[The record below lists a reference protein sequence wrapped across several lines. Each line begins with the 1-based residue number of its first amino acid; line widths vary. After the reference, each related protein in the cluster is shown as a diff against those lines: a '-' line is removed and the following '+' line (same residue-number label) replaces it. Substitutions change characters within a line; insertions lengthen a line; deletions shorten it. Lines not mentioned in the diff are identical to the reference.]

1 MIFESRYPPVAPRD
15 MSITERVFEGLD
27 MNHDTTVLVDG
38 PTGKSFTG
46 SDVKDRIRRFAGG
59 LAQNGFAGETVTI
72 MSTNH
77 IDYPTVFH
85 GTAFAGGTIST
96 ANPTYTAGELHY
108 QLNDSGATLLVTHP
122 AFIETA
128 KEAAKGTNVRQ
139 IVTIEHDESIPVLEA
154 TPLDAFLGAPREE
167 QAEVD
172 LDDHIVVLPY
182 SSGTTGL
189 PKGVMLTHR
198 NLVTNVDQSL
208 GAIDIQPGEWT
219 VAFLPFFHI
228 YGQTVLMNVYLAR
241 GAGVV
246 TMPRFELEQFLN
258 LVQTYKTPRI
268 WAVPPVAIALAKHP
282 LVDQYDLSAVRQ
294 IFSAAAPA
302 DETLM
307 NAIKDRIGAEGVQ
320 AYGMTELSPISH
332 IAPASNAKPGA
343 VGVAVPNTECRIVNP
358 ETMKDCAADE
368 EGELWIRGPQVMKG
382 YLNNQKATDE
392 TIVEGGWLRTGDL
405 GLIDD
410 DGELWIKDRL
420 KELIKFKGFQVAPA
434 EVEAALLELSDVAD
448 CAVLGKRDDEAGEL
462 PVAFIVKREGAD
474 PTSETIR
481 ADLEG
486 RLVSYKIPAEVTF
499 IEAIP
504 KTASG
509 KILRRQLRDTYIS

>member
-1 MIFESRYPPVAPRD
+1 MIFESRYPPVASRD
-15 MSITERVFEGLD
+15 ITITERVFEGLD
-27 MNHDTTVLVDG
+27 MRADLPVLVDG
-38 PTGKSFTG
+38 PTGKTLTG
-46 SDVKDRIRRFAGG
+46 AELKERIRRFAGG
-59 LAQNGFAGETVTI
+59 LAEAGFAGETVAI

-77 IDYPTVFH
+77 VDYPVVFH

-96 ANPTYTAGELHY
+96 ANPTYTAKELNY
-108 QLNDSGATLLVTHP
+108 QLTDSGATLLVTHP

-128 KEAAKGTNVRQ
+128 KEAVKGTKIRQ
-139 IVTIEHDESIPVLEA
+139 IITLGEAEGA
-154 TPLDAFLGAPREE
+154 TPIEDFLGAPHRA
-167 QAEVD
+167 QTPVD

-198 NLVTNVDQSL
+198 NLVMNVDQSL

-241 GAGVV
+241 GAGGV
-246 TMPRFELEQFLN
+246 TMPRFDLEQFLK
-258 LVQTYKTPRI
+258 LVQEYKTPRI

-282 LVDQYDLSAVRQ
+282 MVDQFDLSAVTEV
-294 IFSAAAPA
+294 FSAAAPA

-307 NAIKDRIGAEGVQ
+307 NAIKARIGAKGVQ

-332 IAPASNAKPGA
+332 IAPAENAKPGA
-343 VGVAVPNTECRIVNP
+343 VGVAVPNTECRIVDP
-358 ETMKDCAADE
+358 ETGKDCGANE

-382 YLNNQKATDE
+382 YLNKPEATAE

-420 KELIKFKGFQVAPA
+420 KELIKYKGFQVAPA
-434 EVEAALLELSDVAD
+434 EVEAALLELPTVLD

-462 PVAFIVKREGAD
+462 PVAFVVRAPGTEASAD
-474 PTSETIR
+474 DIR
-481 ADLEG
+481 AALEG

-499 IEAIP
+499 IDAIP

-509 KILRRQLRDTYIS
+509 KILRRQLRDAYA

>member
-15 MSITERVFEGLD
+15 IAITERVFEGLD
-27 MNHDTTVLVDG
+27 ARADQPVLVDG
-38 PTGKSFTG
+38 PTGGTLTG
-46 SDVKDRIRRFAGG
+46 AELKDRIKRFAGG
-59 LAQNGFAGETVTI
+59 LAQSGFAGETVAI

-77 IDYPTVFH
+77 VDYPVVFH
-85 GTAFAGGTIST
+85 GTAYAGGTIST
-96 ANPTYTAGELHY
+96 ANPTYTARELNY

-122 AFIETA
+122 AFLDTA
-128 KEAAKGTNVRQ
+128 KEAVQGTKIRE
-139 IVTIEHDESIPVLEA
+139 IVVLGESDGA
-154 TPLDAFLGAPREE
+154 TPIETFLGAPRTE
-167 QAEVD
+167 QAPVD
-172 LDDHIVVLPY
+172 LAEHVVVLPY

-246 TMPRFELEQFLN
+246 TMPRFDLEQFLK
-258 LVQTYKTPRI
+258 LVQEYKTPRV

-282 LVDQYDLSAVRQ
+282 LVDDYDLSAVKQ
-294 IFSAAAPA
+294 VFSAAAPA

-307 NAIKDRIGAEGVQ
+307 NAIKARIGANGVQ

-332 IAPASNAKPGA
+332 IAPSENAKPGA
-343 VGVAVPNTECRIVNP
+343 VGVAVPDTQCRIVDP
-358 ETMKDCAADE
+358 ETMQDLGPNE
-368 EGELWIRGPQVMKG
+368 EGELWIKGPQVMKG

-392 TIVEGGWLRTGDL
+392 TIVDGGWLRTGDL
-405 GLIDD
+405 GLIDE

-448 CAVLGKRDDEAGEL
+448 CAVLGKRDDEAGEV
-462 PVAFIVKREGAD
+462 PVAFVVRREGAD
-474 PTSETIR
+474 CTPDTIR
-481 ADLEG
+481 AALEG

-499 IEAIP
+499 IDAIP

-509 KILRRQLRDTYIS
+509 KILRRQLRDAHA

>member
-1 MIFESRYPPVAPRD
+1 MIFESRYPPVASRD
-15 MSITERVFEGLD
+15 ITITERVFEGLD
-27 MNHDTTVLVDG
+27 ARADQPVMVDG
-38 PTGKSFTG
+38 PTGKTLTG
-46 SDVKDRIRRFAGG
+46 AALKDRIKRFAGG
-59 LAQNGFAGETVTI
+59 LAESGHAGETIAI

-77 IDYPTVFH
+77 IDYPVVFH

-96 ANPTYTAGELHY
+96 ANPTYTAKELNY
-108 QLNDSGATLLVTHP
+108 QLTDSGASLLVTHP

-128 KEAAKGTNVRQ
+128 KEAVKGTKIQQ
-139 IVTIEHDESIPVLEA
+139 IITLGEAEGA
-154 TPLDAFLGAPREE
+154 TPIEAFLGAPREA
-167 QAEVD
+167 QAPVD
-172 LDDHIVVLPY
+172 LDEHIVVLPY

-241 GAGVV
+241 GAGGV
-246 TMPRFELEQFLN
+246 TMPRFDLEQFLT
-258 LVQTYKTPRI
+258 LVQEYKTPRI
-268 WAVPPVAIALAKHP
+268 WAVPPVVIALAKHP
-282 LVDQYDLSAVRQ
+282 IVDQYDLSAVTEV
-294 IFSAAAPA
+294 FSAAAPA

-307 NAIKDRIGAEGVQ
+307 NAIKARIGAKGVQ

-332 IAPASNAKPGA
+332 IAPAENAKPGA
-343 VGVAVPNTECRIVNP
+343 VGVAVPNTECRIVDP
-358 ETMKDCAADE
+358 ETGKDCGPNE

-382 YLNNQKATDE
+382 YLNKPEATAE

-420 KELIKFKGFQVAPA
+420 KELIKYKGFQVAPA
-434 EVEAALLELSDVAD
+434 EVEAALLELPTVLD

-462 PVAFIVKREGAD
+462 PVAFVVRAPGTEAGAD
-474 PTSETIR
+474 EIR
-481 ADLEG
+481 AALEG

-499 IEAIP
+499 IDAIP

-509 KILRRQLRDTYIS
+509 KILRRQLRDVYA

>member
-1 MIFESRYPPVAPRD
+1 MIFESRYPPVAMRD
-15 MSITERVFEGLD
+15 VTITERVFEGLETNAD
-27 MNHDTTVLVDG
+27 RTVLVDG
-38 PTGKSFTG
+38 PTGTSRTG
-46 SDVKDRIRRFAGG
+46 AEVIDRIKRFAGG
-59 LAQNGFAGETVTI
+59 LTQSGFAGETVAL

-77 IDYPTVFH
+77 VDYPVVFH
-85 GTAFAGGTIST
+85 GTLYAGGTIST
-96 ANPTYTAGELHY
+96 ANPTYTARELNY
-108 QLNDSGATLLVTHP
+108 QLIDGGATLLVTHP

-128 KEAAKGTNVRQ
+128 REAIKGTKVRR
-139 IVTIEHDESIPVLEA
+139 ILTIETDNAIPVTDA
-154 TPLDAFLGAPREE
+154 TPIDAFLGAPRTA
-167 QAEVD
+167 QAPVD
-172 LDDHIVVLPY
+172 LDNHVAALPY

-198 NLVTNVDQSL
+198 NLAINVDQSL

-228 YGQTVLMNVYLAR
+228 YGQTVMMNVYLAR

-246 TMPRFELEQFLN
+246 TMPRFDLEQFLG
-258 LVQTYKTPRI
+258 LVQEYKTPRI

-282 LVDQYDLSAVRQ
+282 LVDTFDLSAVKQ

-307 NAIKDRIGAEGVQ
+307 NAIKDRIGADGVQ

-332 IAPASNAKPGA
+332 IAPAENAKPGA
-343 VGVAVPNTECRIVNP
+343 VGVAVPNTDCRIVDP
-358 ETMKDCAADE
+358 ETGKDCQANE

-382 YLNNQKATDE
+382 YLNKPDATAE
-392 TIVEGGWLRTGDL
+392 TIVQDGWLRTGDL

-410 DGELWIKDRL
+410 DGELWIRDRL
-420 KELIKFKGFQVAPA
+420 KELIKYKGFQVAPA
-434 EVEAALLELSDVAD
+434 EVEAALLELPEVAD

-462 PVAFIVKREGAD
+462 PVAFVVRAPETD
-474 PTSETIR
+474 PSAESIC
-481 ADLEG
+481 AALQG

-499 IEAIP
+499 IDAIP

-509 KILRRQLRDTYIS
+509 KILRRELRDRHG

>member
-1 MIFESRYPPVAPRD
+1 MIFESRYPPVASRD
-15 MSITERVFEGLD
+15 ITITERVFEGLD
-27 MNHDTTVLVDG
+27 MRADLPVLVDG
-38 PTGKSFTG
+38 PTGKTLTG
-46 SDVKDRIRRFAGG
+46 AELKDRIKRFAGG
-59 LAQNGFAGETVTI
+59 LAQSGFAGETVAI

-77 IDYPTVFH
+77 VDYPVVFH
-85 GTAFAGGTIST
+85 GTAYAGGTIST
-96 ANPTYTAGELHY
+96 ANPTYTATELNY
-108 QLNDSGATLLVTHP
+108 QLNDSGASLLVTHP
-122 AFIETA
+122 AFLDTA
-128 KEAAKGTNVRQ
+128 REAAKGTGVRQ
-139 IVTIEHDESIPVLEA
+139 IITLGQAEGVS
-154 TPLDAFLGAPREE
+154 PLDIMPLERFLGAPRKE
-167 QAEVD
+167 QAPVD
-172 LDDHIVVLPY
+172 LDEHIVVLPY

-241 GAGVV
+241 GAGGV
-246 TMPRFELEQFLN
+246 TMPRFDLEQFLT
-258 LVQTYKTPRI
+258 LVQEYKTPRI
-268 WAVPPVAIALAKHP
+268 WAVPPVVIALAKHP
-282 LVDQYDLSAVRQ
+282 MVDQYDLSAVTEV
-294 IFSAAAPA
+294 FSAAAPA

-307 NAIKDRIGAEGVQ
+307 NAIKARIGAKGVQ

-332 IAPASNAKPGA
+332 IAPAENAKPGA
-343 VGVAVPNTECRIVNP
+343 VGVAVPNTECRIVDP
-358 ETMKDCAADE
+358 ETGKDCGANG

-382 YLNNQKATDE
+382 YLNKPEATAE

-420 KELIKFKGFQVAPA
+420 KELIKYKGFQVAPA
-434 EVEAALLELSDVAD
+434 EVEAALLELPTVLD

-462 PVAFIVKREGAD
+462 PVAFVVRAPGTEAGAD
-474 PTSETIR
+474 DIR
-481 ADLEG
+481 AALEG

-499 IEAIP
+499 IDAIP

-509 KILRRQLRDTYIS
+509 KILRRQLRDAYA